1 MKSNFSYR
9 NNWKRNRSLNIGLD
23 IFDSAMPGRQLSVA
37 LSEGFSIFSPG
48 AGRAINVRIA
58 VIQQFSRFI
67 RFLGTTGWEAASI
80 VHRLGGGLP
89 GSSLPMTS
97 ASRHLL
103 NWQKSCAGSRIG
115 CRAAD
120 RRRACRTHRAR
131 QAPCGSNRD
140 AGH

>member
-48 AGRAINVRIA
+48 AGHTINVRIA

-80 VHRLGGGLP
+80 VHRLGGGPSWLF
-89 GSSLPMTS
+89 
-97 ASRHLL
+97 
-103 NWQKSCAGSRIG
+103 
-115 CRAAD
+115 AAD
-120 RRRACRTHRAR
+120 DFGVASSSELAEIMRRLADRMSCSR
-131 QAPCGSNRD
+131 
-140 AGH
+140 